1 MLDIQFSK
9 FKGDNDCGMTKLY
22 LIRHGENK
30 ANLTR
35 EFSHRLVDYPL
46 TPRGILQAQQTAA
59 YFRSFPIRHI
69 YASPLKRAMET
80 AAIIAQ
86 PLELEVRILEHF
98 REINV
103 GILEQQPTAENWEL
117 HDRIFYGWLE
127 GQTDVTF
134 PEGENYI
141 TLFSR
146 MSAGLQEVITHDPEG
161 PHIIVGHGGI
171 FKATIRDICH
181 NMDVT
186 LLKLSTPNCAITE
199 IDVQMQK
206 GRPMGILHRWAD
218 DSHLSG
224 EALPPQRSAPEDQAK

>member
-1 MLDIQFSK
+1 
-9 FKGDNDCGMTKLY
+9 MTKLY
-22 LIRHGENK
+22 LVRHGENK
-30 ANLTR
+30 ANITR

-46 TPRGILQAQQTAA
+46 TPRGILQAQQTAE
-59 YFRSFPIRHI
+59 YFSALSIRHI
-69 YASPLKRAMET
+69 YASPLKRAGET

-86 PLELEVRILEHF
+86 PLGLEVRILEHF

-103 GILEQQPTAENWEL
+103 GILEQEPTAENWEI

-127 GQTDVTF
+127 GQTEVTF

-146 MSAGLQEVITHDPEG
+146 MSAGLQEVIGHDPEG

-171 FKATIRDICH
+171 FRATIQDICRS
-181 NMDVT
+181 MDVT

-199 IDVQMQK
+199 IDVQMQN
-206 GRPMGILHRWAD
+206 GRPTGILQRWAD
-218 DSHLSG
+218 NSHLSG
-224 EALPPQRSAPEDQAK
+224 EALPPKRSALKDQE